1 MLMVFGGYIVFRQFS
16 AAVLLTCCPFVATA
30 VGSGTI
36 GYDETKAIFAD
47 QTVMSH
53 DSAHGTQVEYLS
65 RAGKTYLLYPGNT
78 TVVKGEWRLNR
89 TDQPD
94 VFSMCFRY
102 PSNSYNPAT
111 GQTGGAWECQPAG
124 FYLNGLSEMQQGDGF
139 GLSRSSTV
147 PFVLS
152 HKKTTLSQL
161 AGEWAWNR

>member
-1 MLMVFGGYIVFRQFS
+1 MFRQFL
-16 AAVLLTCCPFVATA
+16 AAVILVCSFPVAMA

-36 GYDETKAIFAD
+36 GYDETKAIFAG
-47 QTVMSH
+47 QTVMSY
-53 DSAHGTQVEYLS
+53 DSGHGTQVEYLS

-78 TVVKGEWRLNR
+78 TVVQGEWRLSR

-111 GQTGGAWECQPAG
+111 GQTGGMWECQPAG
-124 FYLNGLSEMQQGDGF
+124 FYLRGLSEIQEGDGF
-139 GLSRSSTV
+139 GLSSASAV

-152 HKKTTLSQL
+152 PRRTTLSQL
-161 AGEWAWNR
+161 AAEWERNR